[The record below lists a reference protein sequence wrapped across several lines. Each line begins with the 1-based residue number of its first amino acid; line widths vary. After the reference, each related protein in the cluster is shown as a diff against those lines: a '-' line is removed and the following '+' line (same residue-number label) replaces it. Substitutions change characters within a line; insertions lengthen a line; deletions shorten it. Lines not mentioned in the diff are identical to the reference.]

1 MAERAVAMSSQI
13 PTAASEQQSLLHAL
27 FNVRPPEPIDAEF
40 LARQDA
46 ELRAQL
52 ADKGIV
58 TLAEIAPCRSDGRL
72 RLWQGD
78 ITRLQVDAIVNAAN
92 SALLGCFA
100 PNHRCIDNAI
110 HSAAGIQL
118 RLACK
123 ELMDAQV
130 YLEPT
135 GMAKITPGFIL
146 PSRYVIHTVGPI
158 IRNGKPNEQQCAEL
172 AGCYRESLTL
182 ADKYGLE
189 SIAFC
194 CISTGVFGFPQEPAA
209 RIAMHTVLDYLDKTP
224 DTNIRTVIFN
234 VFKDDDY
241 DIYQKLLQ
249 SAER

>member
-1 MAERAVAMSSQI
+1 
-13 PTAASEQQSLLHAL
+13 
-27 FNVRPPEPIDAEF
+27 
-40 LARQDA
+40 
-46 ELRAQL
+46 
-52 ADKGIV
+52 
-58 TLAEIAPCRSDGRL
+58 
-72 RLWQGD
+72 
-78 ITRLQVDAIVNAAN
+78 
-92 SALLGCFA
+92 
-100 PNHRCIDNAI
+100 
-110 HSAAGIQL
+110 
-118 RLACK
+118 
-123 ELMDAQV
+123 MDAQG
-130 YLEPT
+130 YPEPT
-135 GMAKITPGFIL
+135 GMAKITPGFNL

-194 CISTGVFGFPQEPAA
+194 CISTGVFGFPQDPAA
-209 RIAMHTVLDYLDKTP
+209 SIAMHTVLDYLDKTP